1 MFDQLIKSK
10 KIFNF
15 YGVDNYYF
23 KIDKYIFEV
32 IEDPDDGYR
41 SCLGDIRLAD
51 NTNDLIFFKTPI
63 ARVKIL
69 EINEENFSGHKLYDE
84 IHKHTWLIFGTDESD
99 SYYPS
104 FIFYYQTLEEK
115 FMNTLES

>member
-41 SCLGDIRLAD
+41 SYLGDIRLAD
-51 NTNDLIFFKTPI
+51 NTKDLIFFKTSI
-63 ARVKIL
+63 AKVKIIKVKNDDFNGY
-69 EINEENFSGHKLYDE
+69 ELYDDT
-84 IHKHTWLIFGTDESD
+84 HKHTWLKFGTIEFDH
-99 SYYPS
+99 YYPN